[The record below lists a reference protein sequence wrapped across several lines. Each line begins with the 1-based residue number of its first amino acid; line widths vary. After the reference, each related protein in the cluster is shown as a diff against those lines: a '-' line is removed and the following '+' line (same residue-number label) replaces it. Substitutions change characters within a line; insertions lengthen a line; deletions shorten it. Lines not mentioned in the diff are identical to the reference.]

1 MSNKET
7 KTYVVYFEIFG
18 AKKKYTVNHDNV
30 NSQLEAENY
39 VRYILIPQNTK
50 FHKLGEKTPSSKEKN
65 TIEEIEETFDRLSKS
80 LGDWLDKFKK

>member
-1 MSNKET
+1 MSNKEN
-7 KTYVVYFEIFG
+7 KTYIVYFEIFG
-18 AKKKYTVNHDNV
+18 AKKKYTVNHNNV

-50 FHKLGEKTPSSKEKN
+50 FHKLDEKTSTSNEKN
-65 TIEEIEETFDRLSKS
+65 TTESIEEIFEKLSKG